1 MWIEDDSTPRS
12 DLLIETDILIFR
24 REMCYEQNYLICN
37 YIPGLLNCVV
47 NRKIKV
53 LKMHD
58 IESAISKFSQLF
70 GIILVIKRNGK
81 VWG

>member
-1 MWIEDDSTPRS
+1 MWIEDGSYPRA
-12 DLLIETDILIFR
+12 DLLIETDILIFK

-37 YIPGLLNCVV
+37 YVPGLLNCVV

-58 IESAISKFSQLF
+58 MESANMFIIQIFSAFWYFPSYL
-70 GIILVIKRNGK
+70 KK
-81 VWG
+81 W